1 MEHLGE
7 ELKSAR
13 EAAGLSIRELATRTK
28 ISTSALEALERND
41 FSRLP
46 GGIFG
51 RSFVRAY
58 ALEVGVDPDTT
69 VARFIDLLEQSEREA
84 AERRAARRP
93 AITQDDRQFLERQ
106 KRALILLRVVLVLV
120 AIGLVALVTW
130 RVRVMLAQPAVAEVA
145 APLPAPPVVAPPAP
159 VAVPAPA
166 APVDASAVMTIEL
179 DVTGECWISLS
190 ADGGTEVAR
199 LYRAGEHERIEV
211 TRELVLD
218 VGNAGALQLSIDG
231 KPGKPLGASAQRI
244 RTRITRQ
251 NSSEFLQ

>member
-1 MEHLGE
+1 M
-7 ELKSAR
+7 
-13 EAAGLSIRELATRTK
+13 RELATRTK

-69 VARFIDLLEQSEREA
+69 VTRFIDLLEQSEREE

-120 AIGLVALVTW
+120 AIGVVALVTW
-130 RVRVMLAQPAVAEVA
+130 RVRVMMAQPAAPQVAVPAPVPVA
-145 APLPAPPVVAPPAP
+145 AAPAAP
-159 VAVPAPA
+159 VAVPEPA
-166 APVDASAVMTIEL
+166 APVEAAVMTIEL

-190 ADGGTEVAR
+190 ADGGREVAR
-199 LYRAGEHERIEV
+199 LYRAGEVERIEV

-231 KPGKPLGASAQRI
+231 KGGKPLGASGQRI